1 MPFHNRGG
9 IKHFWRMLCIK
20 YSRYGFYPHLT
31 TKISTSDFHTK
42 IFISHFKN
50 PQNYPKILRE
60 LSRPTKHKHC
70 ISTILNSPKITK
82 IHHNIDSYPKQ
93 TLTVTVFSPN
103 STYVPKNYIQNTLS
117 KSIKLHHLIP
127 QCIHINTGIPR
138 YKNITQN
145 YLSTEVPYFQNYWH
159 QKISSQFLR

>member
-9 IKHFWRMLCIK
+9 IKHFWSMLCIK

-82 IHHNIDSYPKQ
+82 IHHNIHSNPKQ
-93 TLTVTVFSPN
+93 TLTVTAFSR
-103 STYVPKNYIQNTLS
+103 TQ
-117 KSIKLHHLIP
+117 LI
-127 QCIHINTGIPR
+127 
-138 YKNITQN
+138 
-145 YLSTEVPYFQNYWH
+145 F
-159 QKISSQFLR
+159 QKITYKTPYQNP

>member
-9 IKHFWRMLCIK
+9 IKHFWSMLCIK

-42 IFISHFKN
+42 IFISQFKN
-50 PQNYPKILRE
+50 PQNYPKTLRE

-82 IHHNIDSYPKQ
+82 IHHNIHSNPKQ
-93 TLTVTVFSPN
+93 TLTVTAFSR
-103 STYVPKNYIQNTLS
+103 TQ
-117 KSIKLHHLIP
+117 LI
-127 QCIHINTGIPR
+127 
-138 YKNITQN
+138 
-145 YLSTEVPYFQNYWH
+145 F
-159 QKISSQFLR
+159 QKITYKTPYQNP

>member
-1 MPFHNRGG
+1 MPLHNRGG

-42 IFISHFKN
+42 IFIFHFKN
-50 PQNYPKILRE
+50 PKNYLKILRE

-82 IHHNIDSYPKQ
+82 IHHNIHSTPKQ
-93 TLTVTVFSPN
+93 TLTVTAFSR
-103 STYVPKNYIQNTLS
+103 TQ
-117 KSIKLHHLIP
+117 LI
-127 QCIHINTGIPR
+127 
-138 YKNITQN
+138 
-145 YLSTEVPYFQNYWH
+145 F
-159 QKISSQFLR
+159 QKITYKTHYQNPENHVTLPLSVPT

>member
-31 TKISTSDFHTK
+31 TKISTSDFHIK

-50 PQNYPKILRE
+50 HQNYPKILRE

-70 ISTILNSPKITK
+70 ISSILNSPKITQ

-93 TLTVTVFSPN
+93 TLTVTAFSR
-103 STYVPKNYIQNTLS
+103 TQ
-117 KSIKLHHLIP
+117 LI
-127 QCIHINTGIPR
+127 
-138 YKNITQN
+138 
-145 YLSTEVPYFQNYWH
+145 F
-159 QKISSQFLR
+159 QKITYKTHYQNPENHVALSLSVPT

>member
-1 MPFHNRGG
+1 MPLHNRGG

-31 TKISTSDFHTK
+31 TKISTSDFHIK

-50 PQNYPKILRE
+50 HQNYPKILRE

-82 IHHNIDSYPKQ
+82 IHHNIHSNPKQ
-93 TLTVTVFSPN
+93 TLAVTAFSR
-103 STYVPKNYIQNTLS
+103 TQ
-117 KSIKLHHLIP
+117 LI
-127 QCIHINTGIPR
+127 
-138 YKNITQN
+138 
-145 YLSTEVPYFQNYWH
+145 F
-159 QKISSQFLR
+159 QKITYKTHYQNPENHVALSLSVPT

>member
-9 IKHFWRMLCIK
+9 IKHFWLLLYIK

-50 PQNYPKILRE
+50 PQNYLKILRE

-82 IHHNIDSYPKQ
+82 IHH
-93 TLTVTVFSPN
+93 
-103 STYVPKNYIQNTLS
+103 
-117 KSIKLHHLIP
+117 LIP
-127 QCIHINTGIPR
+127 QCTHINTGIPR

-145 YLSTEVPYFQNYWH
+145 YLSTEVPYFQNY
-159 QKISSQFLR
+159 

>member
-31 TKISTSDFHTK
+31 TKISTSDFHIK

-50 PQNYPKILRE
+50 HQNYPKILRE

-82 IHHNIDSYPKQ
+82 IHHNIHSNPKQ
-93 TLTVTVFSPN
+93 TLAVTAFSR
-103 STYVPKNYIQNTLS
+103 TQ
-117 KSIKLHHLIP
+117 LI
-127 QCIHINTGIPR
+127 
-138 YKNITQN
+138 
-145 YLSTEVPYFQNYWH
+145 F
-159 QKISSQFLR
+159 QKITYKTHYQNPENHVALSLSGKRKILLRCPWITLAPKW

>member
-1 MPFHNRGG
+1 
-9 IKHFWRMLCIK
+9 MLCIK

-93 TLTVTVFSPN
+93 TLTVTVFSRTQLIFQKI
-103 STYVPKNYIQNTLS
+103 TYKTHYQNPENHVTLS
-117 KSIKLHHLIP
+117 
-127 QCIHINTGIPR
+127 
-138 YKNITQN
+138 
-145 YLSTEVPYFQNYWH
+145 LSVPT
-159 QKISSQFLR
+159 

>member
-1 MPFHNRGG
+1 
-9 IKHFWRMLCIK
+9 MLCIK

-70 ISTILNSPKITK
+70 VSTILNSPKITQ
-82 IHHNIDSYPKQ
+82 IHHNIHSNPQANSYRYCI
-93 TLTVTVFSPN
+93 FPN
-103 STYVPKNYIQNTLS
+103 STYIPKNYIQNILS
-117 KSIKLHHLIP
+117 KSIKPHHLIP
-127 QCIHINTGIPR
+127 QCTHINTSIPR

-145 YLSTEVPYFQNYWH
+145 YLSTEVPYFQNY
-159 QKISSQFLR
+159 